1 MKGGFRKT
9 NLIPRRTLYCKTT
22 MWAKNSI
29 EGEKVMRKKF
39 KKLVAMVL
47 SLAILATF
55 CAVPMT
61 ASAEDKNL
69 KFGDDGKFKIVVFSD
84 VQVQYPAHQRLITIM
99 EQALEREKPDL
110 VVFNGDMTEMNTKD
124 PEVDLRRTVEQILA
138 PVVEAGVPYSIV
150 FGNHDVQGYN
160 GNVDKEAVLSVYQS
174 IGDCRTTDPAPEL
187 TGTGTCKIPIYAS
200 NGSNVAFNLWMV
212 DSNSWQNPSN
222 YSGGYDNPHA
232 DQLAWMQENNDAGV
246 NSLVFQHIPMP
257 EIYNLL
263 VEDENGDKTYGDKTY
278 TLELNA
284 NATGELNEFPNPC
297 PADKNT
303 GEFDALKEM
312 GNVLGVFTG
321 HDHFNN
327 FTGTYEGIDM
337 TAIPGMT
344 YFAYGKEEYR
354 GYGVIELDESNL
366 SDYDYHSVKFST
378 LDAEFGNAS
387 SETTFDAYDEITY
400 SDLKMNGQPVGD
412 SFTIN
417 GTHDFTYEA
426 TSPSYSAIFK
436 FRWTAGTK
444 QGMQFSFDKGE
455 GGNISYPFGVWIKK
469 PTEAGPNGEWHL
481 NPTDK
486 NLSVPLDAP
495 ISQGDTFD
503 IEFGRLKILAGAP
516 ERVGQYYLYLKVD
529 GVLIEDTYLNVTE
542 DGNYTSSSALCEVSN
557 VIRFGE
563 WGEGGNVISAIPIPE
578 TYEDYDDI
586 TYEDLYIAG
595 YPAASSGIDLGSTRE
610 YTYNATSESK
620 SAVFKFRWTAGA
632 EAKFALFFDYWGNY
646 AFGASAKAPN
656 GGTGGGVNAGENGA
670 WHIDQRNADNIVQMT
685 EPIAAGDVH
694 DIEYGRLKVKTGDN
708 AGKYYVYLKV
718 DGELIKYYYIE
729 ATEELTNKI
738 LFVSSTSDNYI
749 CATPE
754 NYVHD
759 EITYNDLY
767 IAGYPAASSG
777 IHLGSTR
784 EYTYNATSETYS
796 TAFKFRW
803 TAGASPQ
810 FSLYFD
816 YWGNYP
822 FGLAVK
828 GPNSN
833 KGGGATA
840 GENGAW
846 HLNPAMPDNIAQMT
860 EPIVEGQSYDI
871 EIGRIKVRTGENR
884 GKYNVYLK
892 VDGEDIYSYY
902 VEATDELTNKILF
915 VSSTEDNFI
924 CATPEEESDEPEVDP
939 NPDSP
944 YYDYDELTFDD
955 LYIGDISMSGMEMD
969 GSRNYTYN
977 ATSPSYSMK
986 LKFRWIAGS
995 ERRFTVFLDDWV
1007 FPFSFAAKVPGQQFG
1022 AETGENGAWHINPAN
1037 ADLMVNMD
1045 EPIVTG
1051 QAYDIEIGRLK
1062 VKNGEYAD
1070 QYKVYL
1076 MVNGEEIKHYYY
1088 DGVSNGAYSGTA
1100 LSNNIIFSSPEG
1112 NKFTASPVPEN
1123 YDAYDEL
1130 TFDDLFIGNISM
1142 SGMEM
1147 DGSRNYTYNAT
1158 SPSYSMKL
1166 KFRWIAGSE
1175 RRFTVFLD
1183 NWVYPFSFA
1192 AKVPGQQFGAET
1204 GKNGAWH
1211 INPANA
1217 DLMVNMDEPIVT
1229 GQAYDIEIGRLKVSS
1244 GANEGKYKVYL
1255 MVNGE
1260 EIKHYYYDGV
1270 SNGAY
1275 SGTALSNNIIFSS
1288 PEGNKF
1294 TATPFVEEYEAYDEI
1309 GYEDLKAADGNA
1321 LGNQTSMSG
1330 ATIFTYDKTSATGS
1344 VIFKYRWKV
1353 GTSAK
1358 FQMSFDKTPDS
1369 SMSYM
1374 FGAWLDVPNEN
1385 YANGQMWLR
1394 PGYSSMA
1401 NLAEILAVGSSHNVE
1416 FARLKVTNGSNAG
1429 KYYVYIKI
1437 DDVLIAEDY
1446 VAADVVDANGNY
1458 TTEPNNSTIALSNEI
1473 YIAFWGTEGNIISPY
1488 KELGSNE
1495 HDGTRGDFDGDGTIS
1510 SIDLITLRKI
1520 LLGINVGDLPN
1531 ELGDMNVDGEVNIL
1545 DLIVMKKE
1553 LVILSDYSRSGSIT
1567 LGIQE
1572 HLLDDESKTATYIAD
1587 ASATLGA
1594 NAYRLSMP
1602 IHKLFYADSSNNA
1615 VLREDNMSQ
1624 LKELVAELKAKGIEE
1639 ILYVT
1644 DSYILPYGYADATKN
1659 HNNTVP
1665 DPKTEAENYVAW
1677 LTVNAEAFKKLAEE
1691 VPEIKFF
1698 EPYNEIN
1705 LRTTRLERNGC
1716 AWSTT
1721 TEEQAAYKFT
1731 VTEKAG
1737 IMADL
1742 CWYISRAVKSVSTSN
1757 QVTTPS
1763 ISVGSNSIIE
1773 NDFVEAFYNAIES
1786 GVYPTNQSLA
1796 DVRVDNYFTII
1807 NVHAY
1812 PDYTEDDALFGDNF
1826 ESNAN
1831 AEITEWAGYISYVY
1845 EVVKAHDD
1853 GSSRVWLT
1861 ETGMTTYDR
1870 DMDNVARLI
1879 ELALEKVDEELTF
1892 VDAVYFYKIADV
1904 STEKGISLSETY
1916 FGLFN
1921 SGDDLDNPYAAKE
1934 SAKVIYSFFHNG
1946 TTDYSALDELVGRYV
1961 E

>member
-1 MKGGFRKT
+1 VKGGFRKT

-1062 VKNGEYAD
+1062 V
-1070 QYKVYL
+1070 
-1076 MVNGEEIKHYYY
+1076 
-1088 DGVSNGAYSGTA
+1088 
-1100 LSNNIIFSSPEG
+1100 
-1112 NKFTASPVPEN
+1112 
-1123 YDAYDEL
+1123 
-1130 TFDDLFIGNISM
+1130 
-1142 SGMEM
+1142 
-1147 DGSRNYTYNAT
+1147 
-1158 SPSYSMKL
+1158 
-1166 KFRWIAGSE
+1166 
-1175 RRFTVFLD
+1175 
-1183 NWVYPFSFA
+1183 
-1192 AKVPGQQFGAET
+1192 
-1204 GKNGAWH
+1204 
-1211 INPANA
+1211 
-1217 DLMVNMDEPIVT
+1217 
-1229 GQAYDIEIGRLKVSS
+1229 SS